1 MYAEYFCA
9 FDFSVSNSSCVQLF
23 AMNISSYDAQQQP
36 DYSTMQLFDT
46 HIHISSS
53 GEVGAT
59 RITFEKKKNA
69 PDAPP
74 SVSLSL
80 IVMEKKLSDR

>member
-1 MYAEYFCA
+1 MYAEYLCA
-9 FDFSVSNSSCVQLF
+9 FNFRVSNSSCVQLF
-23 AMNISSYDAQQQP
+23 AMNISSYETHKQR
-36 DYSTMQLFDT
+36 DYYAIRFRIQY
-46 HIHISSS
+46 
-53 GEVGAT
+53 

-80 IVMEKKLSDR
+80 IVMEK